1 MIYLTDTKVNTK
13 KSSVHIKAMC
23 DYDVQNDTE
32 LNALMYKID
41 PRQMLTVA
49 SGKVKSLFVI
59 NVPKIV
65 AKPLKIYFYVS
76 SVTNTR
82 GIKTVGQQLARDVK
96 HNLYTT
102 DSIDRCI
109 TCLTNT
115 IVGECICK
123 SVATDI
129 KLYSDATT
137 RQLTTQDG
145 KLFIDDCVM
154 PAVTKADTYTG
165 VVYNFED
172 VKFYNKPV
180 TMIDLA
186 EDYTIDYIADEVP
199 RTHVRS
205 AILTLKKTV
214 TQSENT
220 QSNHEGAYLHKMYPQ
235 ACCSLCDA
243 TKRYSIVSNNVNL
256 PPVPFKVYVFACH
269 KMSYYN
275 PKQEYFLCMHSET
288 HKLYAKTLYE
298 NTDLRDYYDADYSV
312 IGEFT
317 CTDVQPVVVTY
328 AKQNTRRVLMGL
340 EEQDITDS
348 VTETVDSLAYSL
360 MYTGSR
366 GKAMHITDLHMY
378 TRPLSISSFR
388 EINTQCVCRLSYVRG
403 KPSNWVYRY
412 ATNYKVLKNMTKKM
426 VLDDDAI
433 ASARQII
440 TQNKVVAQA
449 QAWETIYQHM
459 LGKKVS
465 VNTDM
470 QVTETVAQTD
480 VETDAES
487 VTNTM
492 LITATRKDD
501 NIGEHELSENTIT
514 SNAAFT
520 HVLNDAQPIYTLAK
534 AITCALDTCKCTLPS
549 VNTIVSIAE
558 ALYADGVIVSTSY
571 NIV

>member
-13 KSSVHIKAMC
+13 IPSVHIKAMY
-23 DYDVQNDTE
+23 DYGVQDDTE

-59 NVPKIV
+59 NVPMIV

-76 SVTNTR
+76 SVTNTN
-82 GIKTVGQQLARDVK
+82 GITTVGRQLARDVK
-96 HNLYTT
+96 QNLYTT
-102 DSIDRCI
+102 YSLNQCI

-115 IVGECICK
+115 IIGECVCK

-129 KLYSDATT
+129 KLYTDATT
-137 RQLTTQDG
+137 RQLTTKDG
-145 KLFIDDCVM
+145 KLLTDDCVL

-165 VVYNFED
+165 VVYSFED
-172 VKFYNKPV
+172 VKFYNKPI

-186 EDYTIDYIADEVP
+186 EDYIIDYIVDEVP

-205 AILTLKKTV
+205 AILTLKKAV

-220 QSNHEGAYLHKMYPQ
+220 QSNRECAYMHKMYPQ
-235 ACCSLCDA
+235 ACCSLSDA
-243 TKRYSIVSNNVNL
+243 TKRYSVVSNNVNL

-269 KMSYYN
+269 KTSYYN
-275 PKQEYFLCMHSET
+275 PKQEYYLCMHSET
-288 HKLYAKTLYE
+288 HNLYAKSLYE
-298 NTDLRDYYDADYSV
+298 NTDLHDYYDADYSV

-328 AKQNTRRVLMGL
+328 AEQNTRRVLMGV
-340 EEQDITDS
+340 EEKDITDS
-348 VTETVDSLAYSL
+348 VTETVDSLAHSL
-360 MYTGSR
+360 MYTCSR

-388 EINTQCVCRLSYVRG
+388 EINTQCVCRLSYVKG

-412 ATNYKVLKNMTKKM
+412 ATNYKCLKRMTEKTI
-426 VLDDDAI
+426 LDDDAI
-433 ASARQII
+433 ANVRQIV
-440 TQNKVVAQA
+440 TQNKVAAQA
-449 QAWETIYQHM
+449 RAWETIYQHM
-459 LGKKVS
+459 LGKNVS
-465 VNTDM
+465 VNTD
-470 QVTETVAQTD
+470 VPDTEPVAQI
-480 VETDAES
+480 DAES

-501 NIGEHELSENTIT
+501 NIGEHELSENTTT
-514 SNAAFT
+514 SNAAST
-520 HVLNDAQPIYTLAK
+520 PTLNDAQQIYTLAK
-534 AITCALDTCKCTLPS
+534 AITYALDTCKCTLPN
-549 VNTIVSIAE
+549 VKTIVSIAE
-558 ALYADGVIVSTSY
+558 TLYADNVCRQCNCKY
-571 NIV
+571 KL